1 MEKHFPWGKRLSK
14 LHLQSLDRS
23 KDPDQKTMLKNINH
37 VNIVVSKLEETKAF
51 FIQLGFE
58 IGDASGLSGEW
69 ISSIVALPDVEA
81 RYVTLSLP
89 NTETNL
95 ELIEYTSPPSDKDPN
110 MDKANQIGFRH
121 IAFEVDNI
129 EDEVHRLKEKGIKFL
144 SEIHTYPK
152 TGKRLVYLWGP
163 DRILLELAQ
172 Y

>member
-1 MEKHFPWGKRLSK
+1 MFKKI
-14 LHLQSLDRS
+14 D
-23 KDPDQKTMLKNINH
+23 H
-37 VNIVVSKLEETKAF
+37 VNIVVSSLDTTKAF

-58 IGDASGLSGEW
+58 VGDESELSGEW
-69 ISSIVALPDVEA
+69 ISSIVGLPDAKA

-89 NTETNL
+89 GTETNL
-95 ELIEYTSPPSDKDPN
+95 ELIEYATPPSEQDPN
-110 MDKANQIGFRH
+110 MDRANQIGFRH

-129 EDEVHRLKEKGIKFL
+129 EDEVCRLKEKGIKFL
-144 SEIHTYPK
+144 SAIHTYPK

>member
-1 MEKHFPWGKRLSK
+1 
-14 LHLQSLDRS
+14 
-23 KDPDQKTMLKNINH
+23 MLKKINH
-37 VNIVVSKLEETKAF
+37 VNIVVSNLEETKAF
-51 FIQLGFE
+51 FLQLGFE
-58 IGDASGLSGEW
+58 VGDESELSGEW
-69 ISSIVALPDVEA
+69 ISSIVGLPDVRA
-81 RYVTLSLP
+81 RYATLSLP
-89 NTETNL
+89 GTETNL
-95 ELIEYTSPPSDKDPN
+95 EIIEYASPPSEKDPN
-110 MDKANQIGFRH
+110 LDRANQIGFRH

>member
-1 MEKHFPWGKRLSK
+1 
-14 LHLQSLDRS
+14 
-23 KDPDQKTMLKNINH
+23 MLKNINH
-37 VNIVVSKLEETKAF
+37 VNIVVSNLEETKAF

-58 IGDASGLSGEW
+58 VGDESDLTGEW
-69 ISSIVALPDVEA
+69 ISSIVGLPDVNA

-89 NTETNL
+89 GTETNL
-95 ELIEYTSPPSDKDPN
+95 ELIEYTSPPSKKDPN
-110 MDKANQIGFRH
+110 MGKANQIGFRH

-129 EDEVHRLKEKGIKFL
+129 EDEVSRLRDKGIKFL
-144 SEIHTYPK
+144 SAIQTYPK

>member
-1 MEKHFPWGKRLSK
+1 
-14 LHLQSLDRS
+14 
-23 KDPDQKTMLKNINH
+23 MLKKINH
-37 VNIVVSKLEETKAF
+37 VNIVVSNLDKTKAF

-58 IGDASGLSGEW
+58 VGDESELSGEW
-69 ISSIVALPDVEA
+69 ISSIVGLPEVIA

-89 NTETNL
+89 GTETNL
-95 ELIEYTSPPSDKDPN
+95 ELIEYASPPSEKDQN

-129 EDEVHRLKEKGIKFL
+129 EDEVCRLKNNGIKFL
-144 SEIHTYPK
+144 SPIHTYPK

>member
-1 MEKHFPWGKRLSK
+1 
-14 LHLQSLDRS
+14 
-23 KDPDQKTMLKNINH
+23 MLKKINH
-37 VNIVVSKLEETKAF
+37 VNIVVSNLEETKAF

-58 IGDASGLSGEW
+58 VGDESELSGEW
-69 ISSIVALPDVEA
+69 ISSIVDLPDVKA

-95 ELIEYTSPPSDKDPN
+95 ELIEYTSPQSQKDPN
-110 MDKANQIGFRH
+110 MDRANQIGFRH

-129 EDEVHRLKEKGIKFL
+129 EDEVRRLKDIGIKFL
-144 SEIHTYPK
+144 SSIHTYPR